1 MLGLENGAT
10 LSLFVQVKE
19 VRRLPWGALLHG
31 NSLWG
36 RMGCPGS
43 GGLTVLGGIPELWR
57 WGTEGGGQGVWWDE
71 LGLGLGILEV
81 FSNLNGSVIL

>member
-31 NSLWG
+31 SLG
-36 RMGCPGS
+36 KDGLPRMVGS
-43 GGLTVLGGIPELWR
+43 PGGIPELWG
-57 WGTEGGGQGVWWDE
+57 WGTEGCGRGTWWDE
-71 LGLGLGILEV
+71 LGLGSGILEV
-81 FSNLNGSVIL
+81 FSNLNGSVIP